1 MVSVSVQLSKNAN
14 RKEGTQHNVL
24 LHVNAIL
31 NDFMGQGV
39 SVSESIT
46 LMYTKWLAEWTACIN
61 KITWIWKNGTR
72 ERVSEQQQNP
82 KWMNEI
88 GDRTDKKA
96 CIGNKS
102 NDELNGNGWDERV
115 YTLYN
120 IIYLYVVT
128 KDMLASIQTHT
139 HSTYTRLQCQRRT
152 YKMWWLFLC
161 YRHRRRHRQYLY
173 FIHYLR
179 CVYAVHSGA
188 IDNDLSSLWLTKK
201 TDRFI
206 SNSMQIGNCICMK
219 LSMAVCLCIRAR
231 NVTSERRRRQPQ
243 QQQR

>member
-1 MVSVSVQLSKNAN
+1 MTCRMN
-14 RKEGTQHNVL
+14 RMHKQNHMNMEKRRE
-24 LHVNAIL
+24 
-31 NDFMGQGV
+31 
-39 SVSESIT
+39 SE
-46 LMYTKWLAEWTACIN
+46 
-61 KITWIWKNGTR
+61 R
-72 ERVSEQQQNP
+72 EQQQNP

-96 CIGNKS
+96 CIGNTS
-102 NDELNGNGWDERV
+102 NDELNGNGWDERA

-139 HSTYTRLQCQRRT
+139 HSTSTRLQCQRRA

-188 IDNDLSSLWLTKK
+188 IDNDLSSLWLTEK

-219 LSMAVCLCIRAR
+219 LSMAVWCVFVFAQE
-231 NVTSERRRRQPQ
+231 TSRQRDDDGDSSSRGSNSSECSHLACSVYTFQ
-243 QQQR
+243 